1 MARRTVSGLPLVLVV
16 LAGLLT
22 VAASLVACASDDD
35 VDSLSLED
43 AAGQMLLVGFRGE
56 TLDADVRAML
66 DEVRPGGVILYDR
79 DFPSEG
85 EAERNIAS
93 PEQLRALISALQ
105 DQAHVAYFI
114 ALDAEGGVVHRLK
127 ERYGFRVVVPSHQ
140 MLGAGPVSET
150 ESIATDLAAE
160 LAELG
165 INWNFAPL
173 VDVNVITDSPSIG
186 GLERS
191 FSADPELVAAHAA
204 AFADA
209 LRDGGVI
216 PILKHF
222 PGHGSDAGATH
233 LGVPDVSETYQREL
247 ELSPYRALIDDGY
260 EDAVFVSHVVNRV
273 LDDSARPASLSAT
286 IVTGLLR
293 DQLGFGGVIVA
304 DDVMYPAIVE
314 RYGLGGA
321 AVAAIQAGADILLA
335 INQSPGYD
343 LDQLSQIKQA
353 ILEAVADG
361 ELAEERIYESVER
374 ILALK
379 RAYGIAQ

>member
-1 MARRTVSGLPLVLVV
+1 MRRLLIV

-22 VAASLVACASDDD
+22 VAGSLSACASDDD
-35 VDSLSLED
+35 ARSLSLED
-43 AAGQMLLVGFRGE
+43 AVGQMLLIGFRGE
-56 TLDADVRAML
+56 TLNADVRAML
-66 DEVRPGGVILYDR
+66 DEVRPGGVILYDH

-93 PEQLRALISALQ
+93 PEQLRNLISALQ

-114 ALDAEGGVVHRLK
+114 AVDAEGGVVHRLK
-127 ERYGFRVVVPSHQ
+127 ERYGFQVVVPSHQ
-140 MLGAGPVSET
+140 KLGAGTVSET
-150 ESIATDLAAE
+150 ESIVTDLADE

-165 INWNFAPL
+165 INWNFAPV
-173 VDVNVITDSPSIG
+173 VDVNVVADSPSIG

-191 FSADPELVAAHAA
+191 FSADPEVVAAHAA
-204 AFADA
+204 AFAGA

-222 PGHGSDAGATH
+222 PGHGSDTAAMH
-233 LGVPDVSETYQREL
+233 LGVPDVSETYRRDL
-247 ELSPYRALIDDGY
+247 ELSPYRALIGDGY
-260 EDAVFVSHVVNRV
+260 EEAVFVSHVVNRV
-273 LDDSARPASLSAT
+273 LDSSGTPASLSSV

-293 DQLGFGGVIVA
+293 DELSFDGVIVV

-314 RYGLGGA
+314 QYGLGGA

-343 LDQLSQIKQA
+343 LDHLTLIKQA
-353 ILEAVADG
+353 ILQAVADG
-361 ELAEERIYESVER
+361 EISEERIYESVER

-379 RAYGIAQ
+379 RAYVIAE

>member
-1 MARRTVSGLPLVLVV
+1 MRRLLVV
-16 LAGLLT
+16 LAGLLG
-22 VAASLVACASDDD
+22 VAGSLSACASDDD
-35 VDSLSLED
+35 ARSLSLED
-43 AAGQMLLVGFRGE
+43 AVGQMLLIGFRGE
-56 TLDADVRAML
+56 TLNADVRAML

-93 PEQLRALISALQ
+93 PEQLRNLISALQ
-105 DQAHVAYFI
+105 DQAQIAYFI
-114 ALDAEGGVVHRLK
+114 VVDAEGGVVHRLK
-127 ERYGFRVVVPSHQ
+127 ERYGFQVVVPSHQ
-140 MLGAGPVSET
+140 KLGAGPVSET
-150 ESIATDLAAE
+150 ESIVTDLADE

-165 INWNFAPL
+165 INWNFAPV
-173 VDVNVITDSPSIG
+173 VDVNVVADSPSIG

-191 FSADPELVAAHAA
+191 FSADPEVVAAHAA
-204 AFADA
+204 AFAGA

-222 PGHGSDAGATH
+222 PGHGSDTGAMH
-233 LGVPDVSETYQREL
+233 LGVPDVSETYRRDL
-247 ELSPYRALIDDGY
+247 ELSPYRALIGDGY

-273 LDDSARPASLSAT
+273 LDSSGTPASLSSV

-293 DQLGFGGVIVA
+293 DELGFDGVIVV

-314 RYGLGGA
+314 QYGLGGA

-343 LDQLSQIKQA
+343 LDHLTQIKQA
-353 ILEAVADG
+353 ILQAVADG
-361 ELAEERIYESVER
+361 EISEERIYESVER

-379 RAYGIAQ
+379 RAYGIAE